1 MSVYSRARRAVPAR
15 VKTPLRR
22 ALKGT
27 LRTVDEYLPDS
38 LSRRVRRAVGRST
51 PARAPRGAAP
61 VGDPLGLAPGRGPA
75 AKATVATGRAAAVTA
90 RDPESAHRL
99 NRALLGGRAPRPAG
113 GGRRVAVLAAADL
126 VSRLESAGHETH
138 PLLPGTARATID
150 LSEMAVIDLAGVAGT
165 WAGALDAEGVAL
177 FQELQDALALAR
189 AQGVSVWLVD
199 RGPDRFRLG
208 AVALRRDEGVLT
220 VRPGAACPQHHIT
233 EDPGDAPTGVVDL
246 LRDLDPLQPPSG
258 HEPAAQQSS
267 ARPAPRPA
275 SAALTNGS
283 QEAHG

>member
-1 MSVYSRARRAVPAR
+1 MSVYSRARRALPAR

-27 LRTVDEYLPDS
+27 LRTVDGYLPDA
-38 LSRRVRRAVGRST
+38 LSRRVRRAVGRGA

-61 VGDPLGLAPGRGPA
+61 AGDPLGLAPGRGPTA
-75 AKATVATGRAAAVTA
+75 ALATVATGRAAAVTA
-90 RDPESAHRL
+90 RDPESAQRL

-113 GGRRVAVLAAADL
+113 GGRRIAVLAAADL
-126 VSRLESAGHETH
+126 VARLESAGHETH
-138 PLLPGTARATID
+138 SLLPGTARATID
-150 LSEMAVIDLAGVAGT
+150 VSEVAVIDVAGVAGA

-177 FQELQDALALAR
+177 YQELQDALAHAR

-220 VRPGAACPQHHIT
+220 VRPGAAGPQHHIT

-246 LRDLDPLQPPSG
+246 LRDLDPLQP
-258 HEPAAQQSS
+258 AAQ
-267 ARPAPRPA
+267 PGTRPA
-275 SAALTNGS
+275 SDALTNGS
-283 QEAHG
+283 QEARG